1 MFIELTYFGEK
12 RAINCDAI
20 YEITEGRVVYIDDGG
35 RIEWFKCKEPF
46 DEIKTCLLKP
56 GSKFILLHS
65 NDRIDKEILI
75 NIDHIKSV
83 VPKDYAREIEMLWS
97 NTTNSEYVTETYD
110 EIMSKISNSGFV
122 CLMKDARMK
131 E

>member
-20 YEITEGRVVYIDDGG
+20 YEITEGRVVYIDDGS
-35 RIEWFKCKEPF
+35 RIDWFKCKEPF
-46 DEIKTCLLKP
+46 DEIKTSLLKP

-75 NIDHIKSV
+75 NIDHIKAV
-83 VPKDYAREIEMLWS
+83 VPKDYAREIEMLWN

-110 EIMSKISNSGFV
+110 EIMSKISNSGFE
-122 CLMKDARMK
+122 CLMKTC